1 MTETELKAYIQAIR
15 PADRDAMSAA
25 RRRQSQLAKPPG
37 SLGRLEDISVQLSGI
52 TGALCPKM
60 DKCRVAVFAADN
72 GVVDEGV
79 SCAPRSVT
87 LQQAINMTRRKTGMS
102 AMAAAFGDDVAV
114 VDVGIAAHVPPV
126 GILDRKTRFGTGN
139 IAVLSLIHI

>member
-60 DKCRVAVFAADN
+60 TNAGWRCSPPTTAWWTRAFP
-72 GVVDEGV
+72 
-79 SCAPRSVT
+79 APP
-87 LQQAINMTRRKTGMS
+87 A
-102 AMAAAFGDDVAV
+102 
-114 VDVGIAAHVPPV
+114 P
-126 GILDRKTRFGTGN
+126 
-139 IAVLSLIHI
+139 

>member
-60 DKCRVAVFAADN
+60 DKCRVAVF
-72 GVVDEGV
+72 
-79 SCAPRSVT
+79 
-87 LQQAINMTRRKTGMS
+87 
-102 AMAAAFGDDVAV
+102 
-114 VDVGIAAHVPPV
+114 VPE
-126 GILDRKTRFGTGN
+126 N
-139 IAVLSLIHI
+139 LSKML